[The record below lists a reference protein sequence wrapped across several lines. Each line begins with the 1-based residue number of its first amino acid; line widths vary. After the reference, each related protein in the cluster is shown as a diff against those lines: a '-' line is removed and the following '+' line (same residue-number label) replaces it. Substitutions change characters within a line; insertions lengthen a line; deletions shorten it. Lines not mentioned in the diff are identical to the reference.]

1 MKFCG
6 CYTKIHQAGLSAA
19 KRRAKIAAMNGKKYL
34 LLATAVALALLLG
47 LIVLTVPLPAFAE
60 GGPCPSGPI
69 PDLYP
74 VDCDFLQ
81 KEAAL
86 HRTRIITY
94 TVEYGDTMWG
104 IADQFGLDVDTL
116 RYCNPDLYRNPDE
129 LYVGQVVRIL
139 PMPGAIYR
147 VKPGETLE
155 SIAHKWHVS
164 PEAIL
169 QSPLNH
175 LEDDASLE
183 PGEELVIPGGRLDLN
198 IPKPDLSPE
207 APLAWPLR
215 GWLTQ
220 GYSAK
225 HRAVDIA
232 TAWGAP
238 VYAADD
244 GVVIRSGWL
253 YTGYGFSVMI
263 RHSNG
268 LVTLYSHMT
277 NPAIATG
284 DWVRRGQMIGVVG
297 STGNSTGPHVHFEVR
312 KNGVR
317 VNPLNYLP
325 ALPPH

>member
-1 MKFCG
+1 MKNKHLLFM
-6 CYTKIHQAGLSAA
+6 AGGMAA
-19 KRRAKIAAMNGKKYL
+19 IM
-34 LLATAVALALLLG
+34 VVLLG
-47 LIVLTVPLPAFAE
+47 LLIFPTAPALAE
-60 GGPCPSGPI
+60 GGPCPPGPI

-74 VDCDFLQ
+74 INCDILQ
-81 KEAAL
+81 KAARS
-86 HRTRIITY
+86 HRTHIITY

-104 IADQFGLDVDTL
+104 IANQFGLDVDTL
-116 RYCNPDLYRNPDE
+116 RYCNPKLYRNPDY
-129 LYVGQVVRIL
+129 LTVGQVLRIL
-139 PMPGAIYR
+139 PMPGAIHKVR
-147 VKPGETLE
+147 AGETLA
-155 SIAHKWHVS
+155 SIAQKWHVS
-164 PEAIL
+164 PEAIIRYL
-169 QSPLNH
+169 PNH
-175 LEDDASLE
+175 LDDDKALE
-183 PGEELVIPGGRLDLN
+183 PGQELVIPGGRLDLN
-198 IPKPDLSPE
+198 IPKPELSP
-207 APLAWPLR
+207 ASPLAWPLR

-220 GYSAK
+220 GYSAR

-244 GVVIRSGWL
+244 GKVIRSGWL

-263 RHSNG
+263 RHRNG

-312 KNGVR
+312 KDGTR
-317 VNPLNYLP
+317 VNPLDYLP